1 MYHYAGNNPVRYIDP
16 DGREEAVNLGE
27 INQQLDLIAKSIP
40 GLLTA
45 LESSL
50 EVGAVTLAKSIPTL
64 LVLGFIVCLNGDSVS
79 TQRNGND
86 VAISPE
92 NAKALLNKMQL
103 EIEGIK
109 SKDRGNQPTEQ
120 YALVA
125 RTDGH
130 YPDVRNP
137 RGVYLAKGDVWKYG
151 QTSNPEGRYSQ
162 DYLDSLNLDK
172 IPEFQGTKEECL
184 IMEKRFIPVMRT
196 MLFFRAASKA
206 ASLETM

>member
-1 MYHYAGNNPVRYIDP
+1 
-16 DGREEAVNLGE
+16 
-27 INQQLDLIAKSIP
+27 
-40 GLLTA
+40 
-45 LESSL
+45 
-50 EVGAVTLAKSIPTL
+50 
-64 LVLGFIVCLNGDSVS
+64 
-79 TQRNGND
+79 
-86 VAISPE
+86 
-92 NAKALLNKMQL
+92 MQL